1 MSSSNANQ
9 NFIDTGSLPT
19 STTKNLFVGES
30 LSGSIAEIRAW
41 ETFLS
46 ASKFKQHILNYESTV
61 GGSINSTKNDIIYR
75 FPLNEGIVDWETQP
89 NSGSLKIRDANPN
102 KLKDFSINIADQSN
116 LNFKSTTTE
125 QKFFKFGVKGSD
137 SLPNSNVTN
146 LAPKLKSASPLS
158 SKQEALTQPEDSA
171 GSPNRTF
178 SKKFGKSLS
187 YVNTID

>member
-1 MSSSNANQ
+1 MSTDFIDNLMGENIFNVMLQRQYVTTEYNLTQSYQLFVGRKDRDKIQDMQIVSMSSHDIITLGALSSSNANQ

-75 FPLNEGIVDWETQP
+75 FPLGD
-89 NSGSLKIRDANPN
+89 
-102 KLKDFSINIADQSN
+102 
-116 LNFKSTTTE
+116 
-125 QKFFKFGVKGSD
+125 
-137 SLPNSNVTN
+137 
-146 LAPKLKSASPLS
+146 
-158 SKQEALTQPEDSA
+158 EA
-171 GSPNRTF
+171 
-178 SKKFGKSLS
+178 
-187 YVNTID
+187 